1 MALHRRILSV
11 QAVSDGPAYPF
22 LKPAMTMLTQQQT
35 TAACTDSAVTKFDDF
50 IDRTKL
56 AGRQTAESWL
66 GSVAPDADAD
76 AQESRVRAMTG
87 CLSSTIAAPLL
98 IAPVLLTTFAW
109 PYAVSGALAAAA
121 LPVAAAG
128 LLAATGSER
137 LAGRAALAGV
147 AVALVLLATLS
158 GGIASPFLI
167 LLALLPLEAALRSSR
182 LSGLVA
188 GFIAAALA
196 GLAIVTADLG
206 GYASAVP
213 AGAQA
218 AATMASVFYALA
230 RGLAFA
236 LQAPAPVAVPAI
248 PAVEAAPETSGSGA
262 DNVLDRLPGLLT
274 LHDAR
279 GNVVRVAGA
288 DQAEFASKLGDVTG
302 TGFIN
307 RIHVADRIAFLDA
320 VDSLRRG
327 ESRSHVELRFDCPGE
342 TSQFVHVAVALA
354 AERNED
360 GGFAGI
366 LAQTRDITA
375 EVADHF
381 HASAVVEQ
389 AESANASKTRFLAAV
404 SHELRTPLNAIIGF
418 SDILSRELFGKL
430 GDERQREYVGLIHQS
445 GQHLLSL
452 VNTMLD
458 MSKIEAGRYEVFV
471 EAFPIGEVIDSCDA
485 MLRLEAS
492 NRGVTLTRRLAR
504 GAGEVVADRGA
515 VHQMLINLVGNAIK
529 FTESGGVVN
538 VDAAIRD
545 GRLQLIVSDTGIG
558 IAADKLARI
567 GEPFVQAQNELG
579 RHYEGTGLGLSLV
592 KGLVDLHGGAFSI
605 ESTEGEGTVV
615 TIELPADGSGANRQS
630 GNSAEDPATV
640 FPPHLPKATPK
651 PAGRLARIDDRIRN
665 EDYAET
671 ARIA

>member
-1 MALHRRILSV
+1 
-11 QAVSDGPAYPF
+11 
-22 LKPAMTMLTQQQT
+22 
-35 TAACTDSAVTKFDDF
+35 
-50 IDRTKL
+50 
-56 AGRQTAESWL
+56 
-66 GSVAPDADAD
+66 
-76 AQESRVRAMTG
+76 MTG
-87 CLSSTIAAPLL
+87 CLSSIIVAPLL
-98 IAPVLLTTFAW
+98 AAPVLLTTFAW

-137 LAGRAALAGV
+137 LAGRAALGGV

-158 GGIASPFLI
+158 GGMASPFML
-167 LLALLPLEAALRSSR
+167 LLALLPLEASIRSTQ

-188 GFIAAALA
+188 GLVAAALA
-196 GLAIVTADLG
+196 GLAIMVLDLG
-206 GYASAVP
+206 GNASAVP

-230 RGLAFA
+230 RGLAFI
-236 LQAPAPVAVPAI
+236 LQGPAPVVVPAVPA
-248 PAVEAAPETSGSGA
+248 VKVAPERSRSDG

-360 GGFAGI
+360 GGFTGI

-418 SDILSRELFGKL
+418 SDILARELFGKL

-504 GAGEVVADRGA
+504 GVGEVVADRGRLSTGA
-515 VHQMLINLVGNAIK
+515 VQPGRQRHQVHRAPAL
-529 FTESGGVVN
+529 VN

-558 IAADKLARI
+558 IAADKLACI
-567 GEPFVQAQNELG
+567 GEPFVQAQSELG

-630 GNSAEDPATV
+630 ANSAEDPATV
-640 FPPHLPKATPK
+640 FPPHLPKATPM
-651 PAGRLARIDDRIRN
+651 PAGRLVRIDEKTRN

>member
-1 MALHRRILSV
+1 
-11 QAVSDGPAYPF
+11 
-22 LKPAMTMLTQQQT
+22 
-35 TAACTDSAVTKFDDF
+35 
-50 IDRTKL
+50 
-56 AGRQTAESWL
+56 
-66 GSVAPDADAD
+66 
-76 AQESRVRAMTG
+76 
-87 CLSSTIAAPLL
+87 
-98 IAPVLLTTFAW
+98 
-109 PYAVSGALAAAA
+109 
-121 LPVAAAG
+121 
-128 LLAATGSER
+128 
-137 LAGRAALAGV
+137 
-147 AVALVLLATLS
+147 
-158 GGIASPFLI
+158 
-167 LLALLPLEAALRSSR
+167 
-182 LSGLVA
+182 
-188 GFIAAALA
+188 
-196 GLAIVTADLG
+196 
-206 GYASAVP
+206 
-213 AGAQA
+213 
-218 AATMASVFYALA
+218 
-230 RGLAFA
+230 
-236 LQAPAPVAVPAI
+236 
-248 PAVEAAPETSGSGA
+248 
-262 DNVLDRLPGLLT
+262 
-274 LHDAR
+274 
-279 GNVVRVAGA
+279 
-288 DQAEFASKLGDVTG
+288 
-302 TGFIN
+302 
-307 RIHVADRIAFLDA
+307 
-320 VDSLRRG
+320 
-327 ESRSHVELRFDCPGE
+327 
-342 TSQFVHVAVALA
+342 VALA